1 MTEPLLQVTDLHVVY
16 HRGRNAVNAVNRVS
30 LELAPGET
38 LGLVGES
45 GSGKSSL
52 ANAIVG
58 LAPVTDGG
66 IRFDGQDVTRLRF
79 AQRRAFYRR
88 VQVIFQDPYSSLN
101 PARTVGA
108 TLTESLQVDS
118 RRERTSTAAR
128 VRAMLE
134 RVGLPAEAA
143 TRYPSEFSG
152 GQRQRI
158 AIARALMPSPQLVIC
173 DEPTSALDLTVQA
186 QVLNL
191 LQDLQA
197 TERLSYLFVSHDLE
211 VIRHMCDR
219 VVVLYRGEVM
229 ETGPA
234 QHVFDRPSH
243 PYTLALQRSVPVP
256 DPQEQRLRREQR
268 RDPARIQAD
277 ATDTG
282 AAACPFATR
291 CAFAIPRCFDERPQL
306 RPAHDGEGDVACHRF
321 PDWRAE
327 AAAGRNPPAAPVSTP
342 AHASES
348 TLTST
353 DKATR

>member
-1 MTEPLLQVTDLHVVY
+1 M
-16 HRGRNAVNAVNRVS
+16 
-30 LELAPGET
+30 
-38 LGLVGES
+38 
-45 GSGKSSL
+45 
-52 ANAIVG
+52 
-58 LAPVTDGG
+58 
-66 IRFDGQDVTRLRF
+66 TRLTF

-118 RRERTSTAAR
+118 RRERSSTAAR

-197 TERLSYLFVSHDLE
+197 TEQLSYLFVSHDLE

-229 ETGPA
+229 EDGPA
-234 QHVFDRPSH
+234 RHVFDRPSH
-243 PYTLALQRSVPVP
+243 PYTLALQRSVPVA
-256 DPQEQRLRREQR
+256 DPQEQRLRREQAQ
-268 RDPARIQAD
+268 DPTRVQAD
-277 ATDTG
+277 ATALG

-291 CAFAIPRCFDERPQL
+291 CAFAIPRCFDARPQL
-306 RPAHDGEGDVACHRF
+306 RPAQDGDGEVACHRF

-327 AAAGRNPPAAPVSTP
+327 AAAGRNPPATAASTP
-342 AHASES
+342 VHACES
-348 TLTST
+348 TPTST